1 MLVLD
6 ETSEGYVYAETNYTA
21 YRNGIKNILNS
32 YANYTNITVEDII
45 SRI

>member
-1 MLVLD
+1 MKLVC
-6 ETSEGYVYAETNYTA
+6 YVYAETNYTA